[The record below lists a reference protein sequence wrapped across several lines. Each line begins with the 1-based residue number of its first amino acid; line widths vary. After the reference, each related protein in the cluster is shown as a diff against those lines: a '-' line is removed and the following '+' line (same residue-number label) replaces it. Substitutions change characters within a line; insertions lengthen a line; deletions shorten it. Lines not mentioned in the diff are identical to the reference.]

1 MAGDDTFMG
10 MMNEIQ
16 DNHGLDWDGLGSTF
30 EEQQDTHVFTTPMTQ
45 GQKKVRILVR
55 WKI

>member
-1 MAGDDTFMG
+1 MMWFSHLLVFEISVTLTMAGDATFMG

-30 EEQQDTHVFTTPMTQ
+30 EE
-45 GQKKVRILVR
+45 
-55 WKI
+55 